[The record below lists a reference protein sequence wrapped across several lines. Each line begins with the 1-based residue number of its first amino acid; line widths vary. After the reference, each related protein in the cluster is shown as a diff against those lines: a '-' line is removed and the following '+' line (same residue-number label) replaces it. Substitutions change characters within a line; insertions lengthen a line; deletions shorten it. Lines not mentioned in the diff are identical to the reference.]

1 MVKGYDSRSYD
12 LGMVFLEGYDFTN
25 GDADDLAKTIQGAI
39 EDWFEAN
46 PHVKPKEVR
55 R

>member
-1 MVKGYDSRSYD
+1 MSVTSYDPRSYD
-12 LGMVFLEGYDFTN
+12 LALIFLEGYDFTN

-46 PHVKPKEVR
+46 KHVREKR
-55 R
+55 